1 MPGGLVL
8 LCGLIAPAENAVVS
22 KECVVAANGRYVLVL
37 LYAYAT
43 PHATPRTRAA
53 PPTSDNNVG
62 FALSQFLNVIV

>member
-1 MPGGLVL
+1 VL

-22 KECVVAANGRYVLVL
+22 KESVVAANGRSVLVL

-43 PHATPRTRAA
+43 PHATPRRARAA
-53 PPTSDNNVG
+53 PSTSDNNVS